1 MSRMRWPSLA
11 AAAALILSCS
21 SQQASAQSS
30 APTHGAPADEGLR
43 VALLTFSPGQHPF
56 LAFGHNALWI
66 HDPRMT
72 GDDVDLVYNYGT
84 FDFGSPGVVADFF
97 RGTLRYWLSLA
108 TLAWTLENYGSEGRS
123 VLAQEL
129 SLSFDEADRLER
141 ALLTAALPENRRYP
155 YGYVRDNCSTRL
167 RDAIDEATG
176 GLLRA
181 SISGPGS
188 RTFREQVAA
197 MMADRP
203 ALGAA
208 LDVALGPAVD
218 RPTERWDETFLP
230 EGLASALRQ
239 ISRPAGGGAA
249 VSFVKREYPLRGTPG
264 ARTLPRPPPRGR
276 ARWLVAAGCLLGA
289 LAAALGA
296 ALGRG
301 AAPGRARGA
310 LGAYVVLAGIT
321 MGAIG
326 VILAVL
332 LVTPGAAH
340 PLLRGNTNVLQ
351 ASPLALA
358 LAASGWRAWR
368 PGRTPGRGAPALARA
383 LGLAAASLALSLAG
397 LALALSGL
405 APQENGP
412 FIAFALPLWAGL
424 TLGLWVWWRAERGQG
439 GGSPGPAQP

>member
-276 ARWLVAAGCLLGA
+276 AR
-289 LAAALGA
+289 
-296 ALGRG
+296 
-301 AAPGRARGA
+301 GA